1 MDRSLEELLADV
13 AAGRLA
19 ASGAADRLRRL
30 GYSAVGDYARLDVS
44 RAARKGV
51 PEVVYAEGK
60 SAEQLIG
67 IVARFLDHSPLVLCS
82 RVSAEHAAGERSRV
96 VVVRR
101 AGEPPVPERGA
112 VGVLAAGTS
121 DLGVAGEA
129 VAMCRAMG
137 VAVVSAFDVGV
148 AGLHRLATPLDEMH
162 AAGVAA
168 IVVAAGMEGARPA
181 DLHRLRPGRSRRSR
195 PARHA
200 PKLQPGP
207 RGRQHRQRHRR
218 RRDRGAHRPARRLV
232 KALSLILRDHREE
245 LWRRWVDALADA
257 VDSDYRELVASQLGE
272 RLLRTLID
280 DLIALE
286 HAEQYER
293 PGLLRTVEERTTA
306 DARHRLAL
314 GFTVLDAVVSLH
326 ILRGAISDVLVDAL
340 VLDEMP
346 AFADTLDQMKVLNAL
361 FDRLVCATM
370 IAA

>member
-19 ASGAADRLRRL
+19 ASGAADRLRRF

-67 IVARFLDHSPLVLCS
+67 IVAGFLDHSPLVLCS
-82 RVSAEHAAGERSRV
+82 RVSAEQAAALADGVSGKVDHDERSRV

-121 DLGVAGEA
+121 DVGVAGEA

-148 AGLHRLATPLDEMH
+148 AGLHRLATPLDEMR

-168 IVVAAGMEGARPA
+168 IVVAAGMEGALPSVVAGLVEVPVIGLPTSTGYGLGGRGEA
-181 DLHRLRPGRSRRSR
+181 ALLGMLQSCNPG
-195 PARHA
+195 
-200 PKLQPGP
+200 LVVVNIDNGI
-207 RGRQHRQRHRR
+207 
-218 RRDRGAHRPARRLV
+218 GAGATAALIARR
-232 KALSLILRDHREE
+232 A
-245 LWRRWVDALADA
+245 
-257 VDSDYRELVASQLGE
+257 AS
-272 RLLRTLID
+272 
-280 DLIALE
+280 
-286 HAEQYER
+286 
-293 PGLLRTVEERTTA
+293 
-306 DARHRLAL
+306 
-314 GFTVLDAVVSLH
+314 
-326 ILRGAISDVLVDAL
+326 
-340 VLDEMP
+340 
-346 AFADTLDQMKVLNAL
+346 
-361 FDRLVCATM
+361 
-370 IAA
+370 